1 MMTMRPQTP
10 DTLPRIALVATG
22 GTIAGTLTA
31 GSDTW
36 AYESAQR
43 SGESLVMGIP
53 GMLRRAQWHF
63 EQPYSIGSQNLEL
76 SHMLQLRAVLLR
88 LLESPEID
96 GIIVT
101 HGTDTMEDMLYFLHL
116 TVPST
121 ALIKPVLFTGSML
134 PSDHEAADGPGN
146 ISGSLEFL
154 IQCLNQNADVSGH
167 NAMPFGLCMQGLF
180 TPAHCVEKQSTVGL
194 DAFDGPYSVL
204 ANTQWLSNLDAL
216 EIPEDFGVQGQFAN
230 LFDTTT
236 TQHLLFEAMEVPV
249 VFCTPGNAPLRQL
262 TDLLN
267 RKPASVVVAAPGHGN
282 IPDACVP
289 VLRRLLING
298 VGVVRAS
305 RVIAGGVQ
313 QGGEFDALDQF
324 RQTPARRGNAV
335 FSEAGGLSLSKCV
348 VFERLRVLAHSL
360 SV

>member
-10 DTLPRIALVATG
+10 DTLPRVAFVATG

-31 GSDTW
+31 GSETW
-36 AYESAQR
+36 AYSSAQR

-63 EQPYSIGSQNLEL
+63 EQPYSIGSQNLDL

-88 LLESPEID
+88 LLESPDID

-116 TVPST
+116 TVPSS

-134 PSDHEAADGPGN
+134 PSDHEEADGPGN
-146 ISGSLEFL
+146 ISGALDFL
-154 IQCLNQNADVSGH
+154 QNCLNAGSLNSLLAP
-167 NAMPFGLCMQGLF
+167 APFGLYMQGLF
-180 TPAHCVEKQSTVGL
+180 TPAPCVEKQSTAGL
-194 DAFDGPYSVL
+194 DAFDGPYSIL
-204 ANTQWLSNLDAL
+204 ADRQWLPNQNAL
-216 EIPEDFGVQGQFAN
+216 EMPEDFGVQGQFAN
-230 LFDTTT
+230 LFDAKATR
-236 TQHLLFEAMEVPV
+236 HPLFEAMEVPV
-249 VFCTPGNAPLRQL
+249 VFCTPGNGPLRQL

-289 VLRRLLING
+289 VLRRLLLNG
-298 VGVVRAS
+298 VSVVRAS
-305 RVIAGGVQ
+305 RVIAGGVE
-313 QGGEFDALDQF
+313 QGGEFDALDAF
-324 RQTPARRGNAV
+324 RQTAGQNGNAV
-335 FSEAGGLSLSKCV
+335 FSEAGDLSLSKCV
-348 VFERLRVLAHSL
+348 MYERLRVLAHSL